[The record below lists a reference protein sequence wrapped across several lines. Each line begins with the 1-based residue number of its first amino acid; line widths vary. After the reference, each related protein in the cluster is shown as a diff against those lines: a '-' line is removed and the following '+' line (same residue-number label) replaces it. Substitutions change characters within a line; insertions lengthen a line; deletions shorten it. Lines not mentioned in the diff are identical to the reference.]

1 MKVGTLLKGSDERPS
16 DVGVVYKTT
25 KREVFVH
32 WARANKR
39 EPMLITDMNKWIIAG
54 YLKVLKVEED

>member
-25 KREVFVH
+25 KREIFVH

-39 EPMLITDMNKWIIAG
+39 EPMLITDLNKWIIAG
-54 YLKVLKVEED
+54 FVKVLEAKGD

>member
-25 KREVFVH
+25 KREIFVH
-32 WARANKR
+32 WSRVNKR
-39 EPMLITDMNKWIIAG
+39 ETMLIADLNKWIIG
-54 YLKVLKVEED
+54 GFIEVLETS